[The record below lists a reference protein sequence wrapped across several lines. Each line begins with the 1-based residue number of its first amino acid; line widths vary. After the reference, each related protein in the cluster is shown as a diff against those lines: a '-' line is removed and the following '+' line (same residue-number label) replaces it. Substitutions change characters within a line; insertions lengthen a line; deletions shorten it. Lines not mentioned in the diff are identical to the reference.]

1 MTADATS
8 VNSVGFLQSVSDAGV
23 LRDVTIGQ
31 PDIPELLLCSVVH
44 RPPHDGH
51 QCRITKGCTP
61 SDLQLERTA
70 VVSLVTG
77 LTQCDEVVRG
87 VPARLA
93 GLDMMDIENLVT
105 RLAVAV
111 LAGVTVTEKNVFS
124 GVPEPHLF
132 ALLVLL
138 TLYVGVFEQLCI
150 ELCHLDDCLGHRE
163 ERMDL
168 AYERQV

>member
-1 MTADATS
+1 M
-8 VNSVGFLQSVSDAGV
+8 
-23 LRDVTIGQ
+23 
-31 PDIPELLLCSVVH
+31 
-44 RPPHDGH
+44 
-51 QCRITKGCTP
+51 
-61 SDLQLERTA
+61 
-70 VVSLVTG
+70 TG

>member
-1 MTADATS
+1 MAADAACID
-8 VNSVGFLQSVSDAGV
+8 SVGFVKSMSDTDV
-23 LRDVTIGQ
+23 LRDVTVSQ

-44 RPPHDGH
+44 RPAHDGH

-61 SDLQLERTA
+61 SDLQLDLTA
-70 VVSLVTG
+70 VVRLVTG

-87 VPARLA
+87 VPARQA
-93 GLDMMDIENLVT
+93 GLDVMDIENLVT

-138 TLYVGVFEQLCI
+138 ALYVGIFKQLRI
-150 ELCHLDDCLGHRE
+150 ELCHLDDGLC
-163 ERMDL
+163 
-168 AYERQV
+168 YRQE

>member
-1 MTADATS
+1 M
-8 VNSVGFLQSVSDAGV
+8 
-23 LRDVTIGQ
+23 
-31 PDIPELLLCSVVH
+31 
-44 RPPHDGH
+44 
-51 QCRITKGCTP
+51 
-61 SDLQLERTA
+61 
-70 VVSLVTG
+70 TG
-77 LTQCDEVVRG
+77 LTQCDKIVRG
-87 VPARLA
+87 VPA
-93 GLDMMDIENLVT
+93 GLTGLNMMYIENLVL
-105 RLAVAV
+105 RFSMAV
-111 LAGVTVTEKNVFS
+111 LTCVTVTEKNVFS